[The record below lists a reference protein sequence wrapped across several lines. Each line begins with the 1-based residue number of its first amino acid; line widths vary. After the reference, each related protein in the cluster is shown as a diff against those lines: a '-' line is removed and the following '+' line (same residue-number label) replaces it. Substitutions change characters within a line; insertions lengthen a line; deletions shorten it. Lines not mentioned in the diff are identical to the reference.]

1 MHGRIISAPT
11 TMYTQEFHLHYSTHR
26 GIMSAVTKH
35 GGFLMKQFAAQFYFG
50 YYYFFEVKK

>member
-1 MHGRIISAPT
+1 
-11 TMYTQEFHLHYSTHR
+11 MYMQEFHLHYSTHR

-50 YYYFFEVKK
+50 YYYFFMAKK